1 MNTPIRVLDRA
12 SVGETTLTTPASLV
26 QGLMLIPLLI
36 GGYMSSTLLMAATGK
51 AAGRWRAAQLAG
63 FAVVAGLAVDLIV
76 CYWLQGF
83 PSSKFWIVWPICS
96 LVIAVV
102 AFVAAVLQKLIGAA
116 GTLLTVI
123 VMILLGN
130 PSSGGATGVPYLPT
144 FWQHLGPYLPPRN
157 AYILLHHTI
166 YFNGH
171 GTTEALTVLLIYL
184 VVRRG
189 DPRRARLVPLRA
201 PGARRRHRGRGHGCP
216 YRSRAMSTPA
226 AAMPDSYPVRWIG
239 RLAIVP
245 QHVGGFNAGQIREE
259 LPRVITGSAD
269 RRGTTG
275 ASEPPKAHEREAG
288 EPGADGNAW

>member
-1 MNTPIRVLDRA
+1 MVPSISDLAPLDLAVRFQDA
-12 SVGETTLTTPASLV
+12 AKSTGQKLTVQQYAPVPLATKDPFGLV
-26 QGLMLIPLLI
+26 QGLMLVPLLI

-63 FAVVAGLAVDLIV
+63 FAIVAGLAVDLIV

-96 LVIAVV
+96 LIIAVV

-116 GTLLTVI
+116 GTLLTIIVI
-123 VMILLGN
+123 ILLGN

-144 FWQHLGPYLPPRN
+144 FWRDIGPYLPPRN

-171 GTTEALTVLLIYL
+171 GTTQALTVLLIYL
-184 VVRRG
+184 GVAAA

-201 PGARRRHRGRGHGCP
+201 PGARRRHRGRGHGRP
-216 YRSRAMSTPA
+216 HRSHAMSTPA
-226 AAMPDSYPVRWIG
+226 RCHA
-239 RLAIVP
+239 
-245 QHVGGFNAGQIREE
+245 
-259 LPRVITGSAD
+259 
-269 RRGTTG
+269 
-275 ASEPPKAHEREAG
+275 
-288 EPGADGNAW
+288 